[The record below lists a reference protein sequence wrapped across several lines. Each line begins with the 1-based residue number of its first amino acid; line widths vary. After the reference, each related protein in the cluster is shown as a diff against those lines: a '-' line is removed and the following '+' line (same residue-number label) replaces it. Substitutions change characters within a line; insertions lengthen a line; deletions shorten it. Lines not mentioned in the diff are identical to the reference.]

1 MFAGLAIVCDDY
13 FEPSLELISER
24 LGLSDDVAG
33 ATFMAAGSS
42 APELFT
48 SLSDAFFTQNNIGL
62 GTIVG
67 SAMFNILLIVA
78 LSAAVVGD
86 RVKVDWR
93 PIVRDVGFYLGS
105 IGLLVLFMTNQG
117 SMCSPVATLNA
128 GPFMAKADYLALT
141 NASIT
146 GSPAQLASAAKA
158 AAVVAAGGVV
168 NVTGNMTGNVT
179 DPGLMRCNI
188 GLVQYYEGLIMFLAY
203 FLYILFMIFNKQIL
217 GKCKNDK
224 YRIAQEA
231 QQARKD
237 KAAGVTVLPLPSPE
251 DTAAEATGQPGIKS
265 LSSFAMVSG
274 EDPTAMETPV
284 QPVTVAEEKNGD
296 DDEDDDG
303 ESRQPFWP
311 CCVVWCGGY
320 YRCCVVGTSTRARDL
335 YMCTSVCGCTAHSG
349 HEVTPP
355 PPPLPYTPILS
366 TSPPPYP
373 IYPF

>member
-78 LSAAVVGD
+78 LSAAVVED

-93 PIVRDVGFYLGS
+93 PVVRDVGFYLGS

-128 GPFMAKADYLALT
+128 GPFLAKADYLALT

-146 GSPAQLASAAKA
+146 GSPAQLASAKAKA
-158 AAVVAAGGVV
+158 AAVVAAGGGV
-168 NVTGNMTGNVT
+168 NVTGNMSGNAT
-179 DPGLMRCNI
+179 ELGLMRCNM
-188 GLVQYYEGLIMFLAY
+188 GLVEYYEGLIMFLAY

-217 GKCKNDK
+217 GKCKNEK

-251 DTAAEATGQPGIKS
+251 DTAADAAGQPGIKS

-274 EDPTAMETPV
+274 EDPLATETPV
-284 QPVTVAEEKNGD
+284 QPVTVEEEKNGE

-303 ESRQPFWP
+303 ESRQPLWRA
-311 CCVVWCGGY
+311 VVLCGGY
-320 YRCCVVGTSTRARDL
+320 
-335 YMCTSVCGCTAHSG
+335 
-349 HEVTPP
+349 
-355 PPPLPYTPILS
+355 
-366 TSPPPYP
+366 
-373 IYPF
+373 